1 LSGALDTYTYINL
14 FYIIPNVN
22 TDAEVPTRILCDSIK
37 AIKNVS
43 GRLAAENFTRIP
55 ADLSLVKDVEV
66 YLNCE
71 SLQGDLIL
79 EIEARGSFKGQCQR
93 CLEELQFNKEISV
106 TGQIPDNPRRQ
117 AEDDVVSIEDGELD
131 VIKTIED
138 EFLLALPM
146 VPLHDVTD
154 CRYENSKG
162 TQSDVNDQSR
172 PFSVLKTFFD
182 EFRSGNVLRM
192 KKTDEW
198 AKK

>member
-1 LSGALDTYTYINL
+1 
-14 FYIIPNVN
+14 VN

-37 AIKNVS
+37 AIKNIS

-71 SLQGDLIL
+71 SVQGDSIL
-79 EIEARGSFKGQCQR
+79 EIKARGSFKGQCQR

-117 AEDDVVSIEDGELD
+117 AEDYVVSIEDGELD
-131 VIKTIED
+131 VIKTVED

-154 CRYENSKG
+154 CRYENSKD
-162 TQSDVNDQSR
+162 TQSDVSDQSR
-172 PFSVLKTFFD
+172 PFSVLKNYFN
-182 EFRSGNVLRM
+182 EFRSGNVLKM
-192 KKTDEW
+192 KKQMNGQ
-198 AKK
+198 KNK